1 MLPDREGLGW
11 LRWVLQAAGIS
22 SCQKSSG
29 DMTKCMGKEPGN
41 PEGLQLMAEALQC
54 ALGAWLGSIPAL
66 GGACSRQGP
75 VWCGWGQP
83 RALLCLLEPLHWGR
97 GCGGS
102 SQLLKPSGR
111 TKVSAGGWPE
121 QTLPKGMSA
130 AWLPRLLGS
139 MELASCLLTHPAWQH
154 PELAPWGDT
163 RWRWRGSSKP
173 WIPTSALP
181 CASIVAAE
189 RARLGS
195 RSG

>member
-11 LRWVLQAAGIS
+11 LRWVLRAAGIS
-22 SCQKSSG
+22 SCRKSCG
-29 DMTKCMGKEPGN
+29 DMTRCMGKEPGN

-54 ALGAWLGSIPAL
+54 ALGAWLGSIPSLDDAR
-66 GGACSRQGP
+66 SRQGP
-75 VWCGWGQP
+75 VWCGWSQP
-83 RALLCLLEPLHWGR
+83 RAWLCLLELGQ
-97 GCGGS
+97 GS
-102 SQLLKPSGR
+102 WWLQP
-111 TKVSAGGWPE
+111 
-121 QTLPKGMSA
+121 A
-130 AWLPRLLGS
+130 AETIGEDQGVCWRLAARSWLPACS
-139 MELASCLLTHPAWQH
+139 HPAWQH

-181 CASIVAAE
+181 CASTVAAE